1 MSLDTLPRRRIAT
14 EETAKGFR
22 LNATAEGPT
31 FIVEV
36 SEHDEKDLAKAIKST
51 LGADLASNIIE
62 TRAEFKK
69 KGIPLAIPD
78 LKGFIEKQNEKPPL
92 PKTGGKTMKSRP
104 WPTIKESLKSE

>member
-1 MSLDTLPRRRIAT
+1 MSLDTLPRRRIAA

-36 SEHDEKDLAKAIKST
+36 SEHDEKDLAKAVRST

-62 TRAEFKK
+62 TREEFKRR
-69 KGIPLAIPD
+69 GIPLAIPD
-78 LKGFIEKQNEKPPL
+78 LKGFIEKQKEKPN
-92 PKTGGKTMKSRP
+92 
-104 WPTIKESLKSE
+104 ILKPVVVITDHKKVTKK